1 MPRMGNALR
10 TMAIGAFRAAA
21 RLTGRRGFA
30 RLLRGG
36 VESDPAFFSEALAES
51 LAVLDARGLDA
62 ALPRDV
68 DNAVL
73 VSRLRVACDR
83 ADSPVY
89 SHHVYAEMS
98 QCCRRLRHEPTR
110 VLEIGP
116 GSSLGALTCFL
127 AAGASSAAGV
137 DVEPLH
143 GDRTEFYR
151 ELGRHLAVVGGFGW
165 WRNFSTTNETKHRLT
180 YPATWDAVDVVEL
193 ARRVDYRAPQP
204 SHVLPFEGGAFDL
217 VYSVAAMEHIE
228 RVPETLAEV
237 RRVLAPGGL
246 TIHEIDLRQHGPSD
260 DLLRLLRWTP
270 EDYAKRTQ
278 QYGGGKGIDSII
290 EGSWTGEVY
299 CNRLRM
305 SDWRDEFERSGL
317 QVVALESL
325 CDVDA
330 ASIDVSKL
338 AQPFAAKP
346 IDDLRAV
353 MIRVVA
359 RKR

>member
-1 MPRMGNALR
+1 MGNLLR

-21 RLTGRRGFA
+21 RVTGRRGFA

-36 VESDPAFFSEALAES
+36 VERDPAFFSEALAES
-51 LAVLDARGLDA
+51 LAVLDARGLDTV
-62 ALPRDV
+62 LPQDV
-68 DNAVL
+68 ENAVL

-127 AAGASSAAGV
+127 AGGASSAAAV

-151 ELGRHLAVVGGFGW
+151 ELGRYLAVVGGFGW

-180 YPATWDAVDVVEL
+180 YAATWDAVDVVEL
-193 ARRVDYRAPQP
+193 AKRIDYRAPQP
-204 SHVLPFEGGAFDL
+204 SHVLPFEDGAFDFA
-217 VYSVAAMEHIE
+217 YSVAALEHVE
-228 RVPETLAEV
+228 RVRETLAEIK
-237 RRVLAPGGL
+237 RVLAPGGL
-246 TIHEIDLRQHGPSD
+246 TVHEIDLRQHGPSD
-260 DLLRLLRWTP
+260 DLLRFLRWTQA
-270 EDYAKRTQ
+270 EYEQRTQ

-290 EGSWTGEVY
+290 DGSWTGEVY

-305 SDWRDEFERSGL
+305 SDWHGEFERSGL
-317 QVVALESL
+317 EIVAVERL

-338 AQPFAAKP
+338 APPFAGKT

>member
-1 MPRMGNALR
+1 MGNVLR
-10 TMAIGAFRAAA
+10 TMAIGAFRGAA
-21 RLTGRRGFA
+21 RLAGRRGFA

-51 LAVLDARGLDA
+51 LAVLDARGLGA
-62 ALPRDV
+62 VLPQDV
-68 DNAVL
+68 DDAVL
-73 VSRLRVACDR
+73 VSRLRTACDR

-98 QCCRRLRHEPTR
+98 QCCRRLRHEPAR

-116 GSSLGALTCFL
+116 GSSLGALVCFL
-127 AAGASSAAGV
+127 AGGATSAAGV

-165 WRNFSTTNETKHRLT
+165 WRNFSTVNDTSHRLK
-180 YPATWDAVDVVEL
+180 YPATWDAVDVAAL
-193 ARRVDYRAPQP
+193 AKRVDYRAPQP
-204 SHVLPFEGGAFDL
+204 SHVLPFADGAFDF
-217 VYSVAAMEHIE
+217 VYSVAALEHVE
-228 RVPETLAEV
+228 RVGETLAEI

-246 TIHEIDLRQHGPSD
+246 TVHEIDLRQHGPSD

-270 EDYAKRTQ
+270 EEYAKRTQ

-290 EGSWTGEVY
+290 DGSWTGEVY

-305 SDWRDEFERSGL
+305 SDWCDEFGRSGL
-317 QVVALESL
+317 EVVDVERL

-330 ASIDVSKL
+330 ASIDVTKL
-338 AQPFAAKP
+338 AEPFAARP

-353 MIRVVA
+353 MIRVTA